1 MSQQTFTQALVR
13 RDTRAWRL
21 QSWVSFGLAVTVC
34 GSGLAYLPG
43 TEVEVA
49 FMVMGYVFCLSAV
62 FGLSK
67 FVRDQALRGQDTP
80 LWSVVVWSGF
90 ALAVALTGW
99 GLARMQINPSY
110 KAYLVVS
117 WLFLVST
124 AFTLAKMLR
133 DDHEAQHADRA
144 ERTASITSQNPQMNQ
159 E

>member
-1 MSQQTFTQALVR
+1 MSQQTSPQPSNLVVR
-13 RDTRAWRL
+13 RDTRAWRI
-21 QSWVSFGLAVTVC
+21 QSWVSFGLATTVC
-34 GSGLAYLPG
+34 GTGLAYLPG

-67 FVRDQALRGQDTP
+67 FVRDQALHGRDTP
-80 LWSVVVWSGF
+80 LWSLVVWSGF

-133 DDHEAQHADRA
+133 DDHEALLA
-144 ERTASITSQNPQMNQ
+144 EASVSAHGQTCSQ
-159 E
+159 

>member
-1 MSQQTFTQALVR
+1 MSQQTSPLSSQPSVR
-13 RDTRAWRL
+13 RDTRAWKV
-21 QSWVSFGLAVTVC
+21 QSWVSFGLATTVC
-34 GSGLAYLPG
+34 GTGLAYLPG
-43 TEVEVA
+43 TDVEVA
-49 FMVMGYVFCLSAV
+49 FMVMGYVFCLSGV

-67 FVRDQALRGQDTP
+67 FVRDQALRGRDTP

-90 ALAVALTGW
+90 ALAVTLTAW

-133 DDHEAQHADRA
+133 DDHEALRA
-144 ERTASITSQNPQMNQ
+144 ELSAPALGHHLSSNQ

>member
-1 MSQQTFTQALVR
+1 MSQITTTQPFVR
-13 RDTRAWRL
+13 RDTRAWKL

-67 FVRDQALRGQDTP
+67 FVRDQAPALPGHGQDTP

-133 DDHEAQHADRA
+133 DDHEAKQA
-144 ERTASITSQNPQMNQ
+144 EQAASIAAHTFQ
-159 E
+159 

>member
-1 MSQQTFTQALVR
+1 MSQQTSPLPFQPSVR
-13 RDTRAWRL
+13 RDTRAWKV
-21 QSWVSFGLAVTVC
+21 QSWASFGLAATVC
-34 GSGLAYLPG
+34 GTGLAYLPG
-43 TEVEVA
+43 TDVEVA
-49 FMVMGYVFCLSAV
+49 FMVMGYAFCLSGV

-67 FVRDQALRGQDTP
+67 FVRDQAQRQENTP

-99 GLARMQINPSY
+99 GLVRMQIDPSY

-117 WLFLVST
+117 WLFLTSS

-133 DDHEAQHADRA
+133 DDHEATLA
-144 ERTASITSQNPQMNQ
+144 ERHLSAQVPQ